1 MTLIN
6 KIGLIGL
13 LGVVALIV
21 IYLIRPN
28 YQQKTVSSTYVWKL
42 SLKKKKKKVPVSKI
56 RNLLLFLCQMLALTC
71 LAMVLMKPA
80 IVLKTPSEISEA
92 ILIIDTSASMRTKSA
107 ETETTRFERAVT
119 QADEQAK
126 QVLRGGGTLSVALAG
141 DDTDF
146 LFKQISGAGAAATVS
161 EALKGLDMQNFGYG
175 SADIDG
181 ALKECEDILYGNPD
195 AMIYV
200 YTDASYYTTPNGIQV
215 VNVAE
220 EGEWNAAILDARA
233 VWDDGY
239 YSFTVQ
245 GACYGKDARLSLNMR
260 VYGVNG
266 EAGKSLNY
274 TVAADCNDNETT
286 TLIFRYRK
294 DGEAADTNVK
304 NQQVFDLGNL
314 GGSDQTK
321 INSFSSV
328 HLSFSGDMEDC
339 YALDDNFDVF
349 GGQKQTLKVQYA
361 SAEPNPFVNG
371 VKRFC
376 GLLGYSADGS
386 EKRRSGGD
394 ARVRPLHF
402 RTDDARKNAHGR
414 RGVFAGSRNVAGKL
428 RLYEKFRSGAFA
440 HEREVSVALRRYGTR
455 RDEERRPEL
464 YPRQPLSGDFE
475 LRRKLSGIDV
485 FEQATDADGAKR
497 YAGRRA
503 DAGDE
508 LFVRLFEPRHSARIL
523 SSDEK
528 FV

>member
-80 IVLKTPSEISEA
+80 IVLKTPSEITEA
-92 ILIIDTSASMRTKSA
+92 ILIIDTSASMRTESA

-126 QVLRGGGTLSVALAG
+126 QVLRGGGTLTVALAG

-146 LFKQISGAGAAATVS
+146 LFKQISGDGAAATVS

-200 YTDASYYTTPNGIQV
+200 YTDASYYTTPDGIQV

-245 GACYGKDARLSLNMR
+245 VACYGKDARLSLNMR

-286 TLIFRYRK
+286 TLIFRY
-294 DGEAADTNVK
+294 
-304 NQQVFDLGNL
+304 
-314 GGSDQTK
+314 
-321 INSFSSV
+321 
-328 HLSFSGDMEDC
+328 
-339 YALDDNFDVF
+339 
-349 GGQKQTLKVQYA
+349 
-361 SAEPNPFVNG
+361 
-371 VKRFC
+371 
-376 GLLGYSADGS
+376 
-386 EKRRSGGD
+386 
-394 ARVRPLHF
+394 
-402 RTDDARKNAHGR
+402 
-414 RGVFAGSRNVAGKL
+414 
-428 RLYEKFRSGAFA
+428 
-440 HEREVSVALRRYGTR
+440 
-455 RDEERRPEL
+455 
-464 YPRQPLSGDFE
+464 
-475 LRRKLSGIDV
+475 
-485 FEQATDADGAKR
+485 
-497 YAGRRA
+497 
-503 DAGDE
+503 
-508 LFVRLFEPRHSARIL
+508 
-523 SSDEK
+523 
-528 FV
+528 